1 MNGKILNTLLNMTLK
16 PARAAALLLAV
27 TAGLA
32 LSSLAISSPALA
44 EAKAQDTPSSV
55 VEGQLTSFKLAQQAP
70 IVTAD
75 KAKKATK
82 KPVDADSDEET
93 EQMRKL
99 LVEKTQWIREAPLVK
114 TIMAVM
120 PQMWTPIR
128 LAAMLLFLVMFV
140 GFHFRR
146 QARNRLEFEQNRE
159 PTAVE
164 REFRITANTDGKGAS
179 S

>member
-44 EAKAQDTPSSV
+44 ESKAQDTPSSV

-70 IVTAD
+70 IVTA
-75 KAKKATK
+75 AKKATK
-82 KPVDADSDEET
+82 KPVDADSDEDT